1 MQLGELIDGL
11 GVAVTHGDASAEI
24 AGITDDSRRVE
35 PGWAYVVRHA
45 ASKRQGELAGDNA
58 GYADA
63 AIAAGAAAVIDVR
76 RAEGGGQTAEG
87 RRDAAWED
95 GQSPMSHRRSAA
107 SSVPASPVTHD
118 NQPSA
123 FRPPPSAL
131 LRVQSLAGELAAR
144 YYGRPS
150 EAIDVV
156 GVTGTNGKTTVATLT
171 RSLLRSAGIGCGLI
185 GTIAVDTGEP
195 GGPVEASLTTPGA
208 IELQATLAAMRD
220 HGLKA
225 AAIEVS
231 SHALEQGRADAA
243 SFAAGVFTNL
253 SGDHLD
259 YHGDMASYGDAK
271 ARLLGLIR
279 AGGAAV
285 TNLDDPWS
293 GSLID
298 RVSRRVRAVSCS
310 IGREADA
317 TVLVEAGDAGMRLTL
332 RGAWGA
338 AAADVPLV
346 GEHNAMNVL
355 QAAAA
360 AWSVGR
366 RHGMTADDLSRGL
379 AKLPVVPGRLEP
391 VRAGVGD
398 APMVLV
404 DYAHTD
410 DALDKALRAV
420 RPIAAARGGRLW
432 VVFGCGGDRDRWK
445 RPRMM
450 RVACGLAERVVVT
463 SDNPRGE
470 DPLTILDEVLTGRI
484 DRDGLS
490 VTAEVDRA
498 AAIGLAVAGAEP
510 SDVVLIAGK
519 GHETYQLVGDR
530 RLDFDDRVAAAVAL
544 ADRRAKGVA

>member
-11 GVAVTHGDASAEI
+11 NVAVTHGDASAEI
-24 AGITDDSRRVE
+24 AGVTDDSRRVE

-63 AIAAGAAAVIDVR
+63 AVSAGAAAVIDTREATEAKGV
-76 RAEGGGQTAEG
+76 G
-87 RRDAAWED
+87 
-95 GQSPMSHRRSAA
+95 
-107 SSVPASPVTHD
+107 
-118 NQPSA
+118 
-123 FRPPPSAL
+123 
-131 LRVQSLAGELAAR
+131 VQSLAGEIAAR
-144 YYGRPS
+144 CYGRPS
-150 EAIDVV
+150 EAVGVI

-171 RSLLRSAGIGCGLI
+171 RSLLRSAGVTCGLI
-185 GTIAVDTGEP
+185 GTIEVDVGEA
-195 GGPVEASLTTPGA
+195 GGPSEAALTTPGA
-208 IELQATLAAMRD
+208 VELQALLAAMRD
-220 HGLKA
+220 RGLEA

-231 SHALEQGRADAA
+231 SHALDQGRADAV

-253 SGDHLD
+253 SGEHLD
-259 YHGDMASYGDAK
+259 YHRDMKRYGKAK
-271 ARLLGLIR
+271 ARLLAGVR
-279 AGGAAV
+279 DGGAAV
-285 TNLDDPWS
+285 INVDDEW
-293 GSLID
+293 GRGLAKLA
-298 RVSRRVRAVSCS
+298 AVLGNPVTRC
-310 IGREADA
+310 A
-317 TVLVEAGDAGMRLTL
+317 LEAGIEEGDAGERNLASVAIEAGGVSAGMRLTL
-332 RGAWGA
+332 RGAWGEVVA
-338 AAADVPLV
+338 NVPLV

-360 AWSVGR
+360 AWSVGQ

-379 AKLPVVPGRLEP
+379 AELPVVAGRLEP
-391 VRAGVGD
+391 VRVDGVDG
-398 APMVLV
+398 PMVLV

-432 VVFGCGGDRDRWK
+432 VVFGCGGDRDRSK

-450 RVACGLAERVVVT
+450 RVACGLADRVVVT

-470 DPLTILDEVLTGRI
+470 DPSAILDEVLTGRI

-510 SDVVLIAGK
+510 GDVVLIAGK

-530 RLDFDDRVAAAVAL
+530 RLDFDDRVAAAAAL

>member
-11 GVAVTHGDASAEI
+11 NVTATYGDASAEI

-63 AIAAGAAAVIDVR
+63 AIAAGAAAVIDTR
-76 RAEGGGQTAEG
+76 QGLGTG
-87 RRDAAWED
+87 
-95 GQSPMSHRRSAA
+95 
-107 SSVPASPVTHD
+107 
-118 NQPSA
+118 
-123 FRPPPSAL
+123 
-131 LRVQSLAGELAAR
+131 RVQSLAGELAAR
-144 YYGRPS
+144 FYSRPS

-220 HGLKA
+220 RGLKA

-231 SHALEQGRADAA
+231 SHALEQGRADAV
-243 SFAAGVFTNL
+243 SFAVGVFTNL

-279 AGGAAV
+279 AGDAAV

-298 RVSRRVRAVSCS
+298 HASRRVRAVPCS

-360 AWSVGR
+360 AWSVGQ

-379 AKLPVVPGRLEP
+379 AELPVVPGRLEP
-391 VRAGVGD
+391 VRAGVGE

-420 RPIAAARGGRLW
+420 RPIAAARGGRVW

-470 DPLTILDEVLTGRI
+470 DPLAILDEVLTGRV

-498 AAIGLAVAGAEP
+498 AAIGLAVAGAGP